1 MNTERIPTESAE
13 QQWLF
18 KWAAYESSTHPELGL
33 MYHIPNE
40 GQRSRATGGR
50 MRAEGLKKGVPD
62 ICLPVARMGFHG
74 LYIELKRI
82 KHGRVTE
89 EQRTWLR
96 KLTAEGYLAC
106 ICHGWR
112 AAARVITDYLN
123 GKPTAETRT

>member
-1 MNTERIPTESAE
+1 MNIERVPTESAE

-18 KWAAYESSTHPELGL
+18 KWAAYESGAHPELEL

-50 MRAEGLKKGVPD
+50 LRAEGLKKGVPD

-82 KHGRVTE
+82 KNGRATE
-89 EQRTWLR
+89 EQRAWLK

-106 ICHGWR
+106 ICHGGQ
-112 AAARVITDYLN
+112 AAAEVITDYLN
-123 GKPTAETRT
+123 GKPKGETNA

>member
-18 KWAAYESSTHPELGL
+18 KWAAYESGAHPELEL

-50 MRAEGLKKGVPD
+50 LRAEGLKKGVPD

-82 KHGRVTE
+82 KNGRATE
-89 EQRTWLR
+89 EQRAWLK

-106 ICHGWR
+106 ICHGWQ
-112 AAARVITDYLN
+112 AAAEVITDYLN
-123 GKPTAETRT
+123 GKPKGETNA

>member
-1 MNTERIPTESAE
+1 MNIERVPTESAE

-18 KWAAYESSTHPELGL
+18 KWAAYESGAHPELEL

-62 ICLPVARMGFHG
+62 ICLPVSRMGFHG
-74 LYIELKRI
+74 LYIELKRT
-82 KHGRVTE
+82 KYGRATE
-89 EQRTWLR
+89 EQRAWLK

-106 ICHGWR
+106 ICHGWQ

-123 GKPTAETRT
+123 EAPKRETNA